1 MRADVAVGAQQQRHL
16 DPAADQQRQ
25 RAAAGGLQVVRV
37 RGDDQDAFDLVAEL
51 AYVESLFV

>member
-1 MRADVAVGAQQQRHL
+1 MSPSVPSSSATSIPRL
-16 DPAADQQRQ
+16 DQQRQ

-51 AYVESLFV
+51 ADVEVLFV